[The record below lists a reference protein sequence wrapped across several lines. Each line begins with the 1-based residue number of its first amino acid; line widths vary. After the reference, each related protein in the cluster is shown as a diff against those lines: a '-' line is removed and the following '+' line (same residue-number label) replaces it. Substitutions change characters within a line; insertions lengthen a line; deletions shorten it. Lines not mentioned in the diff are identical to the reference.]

1 MMTTGRLLRKSKSD
15 RILCGVSGG
24 LAEYLDVDPSL
35 VRVGWIVLA
44 CFTFGAAGFAYLLLC
59 AVLPEE
65 PDVATEP
72 SNTTYAASRREGP
85 GPSVEVSNE
94 ELAKEARVLL
104 DVRKE
109 LGPDYDDELLDS
121 FVEKAE
127 EALKSR
133 RSKSGRQADASAG
146 GARCSGGL
154 PFLILGIGAAIL
166 LANFGSFSSFTWIIL
181 CPLLLTG
188 AGTILLLRRAGN

>member
-1 MMTTGRLLRKSKSD
+1 MTTTGRLNKSKSD

-44 CFTFGAAGFAYLLLC
+44 CFTFGVAGFAYLLLC
-59 AVLPEE
+59 AALPDQQ
-65 PDVATEP
+65 DVATEP
-72 SNTTYAASRREGP
+72 SNTAYTPSRRGGP
-85 GPSVEVSNE
+85 TPSVEVSNE
-94 ELAKEARVLL
+94 ELTKEARVLL

-133 RSKSGRQADASAG
+133 RSRSGRQTDGSAG
-146 GARCSGGL
+146 RARSPVAL
-154 PFLILGIGAAIL
+154 PLLILGIGATIL
-166 LANFGSFSSFTWIIL
+166 LANVGSLSSFTWVVL
-181 CPLLLTG
+181 WPLLLVG

>member
-1 MMTTGRLLRKSKSD
+1 MTTTGRLSKSGSD

-44 CFTFGAAGFAYLLLC
+44 CFTFGVAGFAYLLLC
-59 AVLPEE
+59 AVLPDAQE
-65 PDVATEP
+65 VATEP
-72 SNTTYAASRREGP
+72 SNMTYTSSRRGGP
-85 GPSVEVSNE
+85 RPSADVSHE
-94 ELAKEARVLL
+94 ELTKEARVLL
-104 DVRKE
+104 EVRKE

-121 FVEKAE
+121 FAEKAE

-133 RSKSGRQADASAG
+133 RSNTGRQTDGSAG
-146 GARCSGGL
+146 RARSPAAL
-154 PFLILGIGAAIL
+154 LLLILGIGAAVL
-166 LANFGSFSSFTWIIL
+166 LANFGSFSSFSWVVL
-181 CPLLLTG
+181 CALLSIG

>member
-1 MMTTGRLLRKSKSD
+1 MTTTSRLSKSRSD

-24 LAEYLDVDPSL
+24 LAEYFDVDPSL

-44 CFTFGAAGFAYLLLC
+44 CFTFGAAGLAYLLLC
-59 AVLPEE
+59 AVLPYEQE
-65 PDVATEP
+65 VATEP
-72 SNTTYAASRREGP
+72 SNTTYNPSRRGDP

-94 ELAKEARVLL
+94 ELTREARVLL
-104 DVRKE
+104 EIRKE

-133 RSKSGRQADASAG
+133 RFKTVRQTDASAG
-146 GARCSGGL
+146 RARAPVAL
-154 PFLILGIGAAIL
+154 PLLIVGIGAAIL
-166 LANFGSFSSFTWIIL
+166 LANFGSFSSLAWIVL

-188 AGTILLLRRAGN
+188 AGTIILLRRAGN